1 MSGEF
6 PRVPQPVPEVT
17 TKYRRIVTNLPVPQS
32 LPTLARI
39 ERYEPRSLL
48 GQPPVVWDRAEDFQV
63 YDGYGNMWL
72 DWTSGVLVANIGHG
86 NAAVK
91 NAILREVGRSLLFSY
106 CFPSETRSRLA
117 ERLVHL
123 APKGLDKAFFLTTG
137 SEATENA
144 VKLARTHGQK
154 TGGSSKIVIVTFELG
169 FHGRTLG
176 AQLAGGY
183 PEAKSWIGNVDPAF
197 VQVPFPDGFRCRDV
211 DFGVFDRSLAEH
223 GVGPAD
229 VAAVM
234 MESYQGG
241 GASFAPASYVQA
253 LRRWCDR
260 HGALL
265 VFDEVQ
271 SGFGRTG
278 KLFAFE
284 HYGVKPDLVCLGKA
298 ISGSL
303 PLAAVL
309 GGAELL
315 DLYGPGSMTSTHG
328 GHSVSCAAA
337 LANLDVLIKGK
348 YVERAASVGESLG
361 VGLRAIARR
370 YEPFVGAVHGR
381 GMVYGLHIVE
391 PGSERP
397 NGTVA
402 FNIVRRCFES
412 GLLMFAPVGLGAAT
426 VKISPPLLTP
436 EEAIEEG
443 LEVLERAF
451 ESACGATDR
460 CRAEAGA

>member
-1 MSGEF
+1 MSGAF
-6 PRVPQPVPEVT
+6 PRTPQSVPKVA
-17 TKYRRIVTNLPVPQS
+17 TKYRRIQTKLPVPES
-32 LPTLARI
+32 LATLARI
-39 ERYEPRSLL
+39 ERYEPRSLQ

-63 YDGYGNMWL
+63 YDAHGNMWL
-72 DWTSGVLVANIGHG
+72 DWTSGVLVANIGHAT
-86 NAAVK
+86 AAVK
-91 NAILREVGRSLLFSY
+91 NAIFREVGKARLFSY

-117 ERLVHL
+117 ERLVGL
-123 APKGLDKAFFLTTG
+123 APARLEKIFFLTTG

-144 VKLARTHGQK
+144 IKLARTYGQK
-154 TGGSSKIVIVTFELG
+154 IGGSKKIVIVTFELG

-183 PEAKSWIGNVDPAF
+183 PEAKSWIGNLDPAF

-211 DFGVFDRSLAEH
+211 DFALFERSLAQR
-223 GVGPAD
+223 GVAPDD

-241 GASFAPASYVQA
+241 GASFAPPPYVQA

-260 HGALL
+260 HRALL
-265 VFDEVQ
+265 VLDEVQ

-278 KLFAFE
+278 KFFAFE
-284 HYGVKPDLVCLGKA
+284 HYGVIPDLVCLGKA

-303 PLAAVL
+303 PLSAVL
-309 GGAELL
+309 GRADIL

-337 LANLDVLIKGK
+337 LANLEVLIGGK
-348 YVERAASVGESLG
+348 LVERAASLSDCLEG
-361 VGLRAIARR
+361 GLRAIARR
-370 YEPFVGAVHGR
+370 YEPFVGAVHGK

-391 PGSERP
+391 PGTERP
-397 NGTVA
+397 NGAVA
-402 FNIVRRCFES
+402 CEIVRRCFES

-426 VKISPPLLTP
+426 VKISPPLITP
-436 EEAIEEG
+436 EDAVEEG
-443 LEVLERAF
+443 IAVLDAVFERV
-451 ESACGATDR
+451 CGAAYDR
-460 CRAEAGA
+460 RAEGGT

>member
-1 MSGEF
+1 MSEF
-6 PRVPQPVPEVT
+6 PRTPQSVPKVS
-17 TKYRRIVTNLPVPQS
+17 TKYRRIVTKLPVPES

-39 ERYEPRSLL
+39 QRYEPRSLL

-63 YDGYGNMWL
+63 YDSYGNMWL
-72 DWTSGVLVANIGHG
+72 DWTSGVLVANIGHA

-91 NAILREVGRSLLFSY
+91 NAIFREVGKNLVFSY
-106 CFPSETRSRLA
+106 CFPSESRSRLA

-123 APKGLDKAFFLTTG
+123 APKGLEKIFFLTTG

-144 VKLARTHGQK
+144 IKLGRTHGQK
-154 TGGSSKIVIVTFELG
+154 IGGDKKFVIVTFELG

-183 PEAKSWIGNVDPAF
+183 PEAKSWIGHLDPGF
-197 VQVPFPDGFRCRDV
+197 VQAPFPDGFRCRDV
-211 DFGVFDRSLAEH
+211 DFHLFEETLARH
-223 GVGPAD
+223 GVAPGD

-241 GASFAPASYVQA
+241 GASFAPISYVQA
-253 LRRWCDR
+253 LRDWCDR
-260 HGALL
+260 NRALL

-284 HYGVKPDLVCLGKA
+284 HYGVLPDLVCLGKA

-303 PLAAVL
+303 PLSAVL
-309 GGAELL
+309 GRAEIL

-337 LANLDVLIKGK
+337 LANLDVLINGRC
-348 YVERAASVGESLG
+348 VERAASMGECLES
-361 VGLRAIARR
+361 GLRAIARR
-370 YEPFVGAVHGR
+370 YAHWVGALHGK
-381 GMVYGLHIVE
+381 GMVYGLHLVE
-391 PGSERP
+391 PGTEQP
-397 NGTVA
+397 NGAVA
-402 FNIVRRCFES
+402 LDIVRRCFES
-412 GLLMFAPVGLGAAT
+412 GLLMFAPVGLGGAT
-426 VKISPPLLTP
+426 VKISPPLITP
-436 EEAIEEG
+436 RDAIEEG
-443 LEVLERAF
+443 LAVLEAAF
-451 ESACGATDR
+451 ESVCGADCRDR
-460 CRAEAGA
+460 VEARA

>member
-1 MSGEF
+1 
-6 PRVPQPVPEVT
+6 
-17 TKYRRIVTNLPVPQS
+17 
-32 LPTLARI
+32 
-39 ERYEPRSLL
+39 
-48 GQPPVVWDRAEDFQV
+48 
-63 YDGYGNMWL
+63 
-72 DWTSGVLVANIGHG
+72 
-86 NAAVK
+86 
-91 NAILREVGRSLLFSY
+91 
-106 CFPSETRSRLA
+106 
-117 ERLVHL
+117 
-123 APKGLDKAFFLTTG
+123 
-137 SEATENA
+137 
-144 VKLARTHGQK
+144 
-154 TGGSSKIVIVTFELG
+154 
-169 FHGRTLG
+169 
-176 AQLAGGY
+176 
-183 PEAKSWIGNVDPAF
+183 
-197 VQVPFPDGFRCRDV
+197 
-211 DFGVFDRSLAEH
+211 
-223 GVGPAD
+223 
-229 VAAVM
+229 M

-241 GASFAPASYVQA
+241 GASFAPAPYVQA

-361 VGLRAIARR
+361 VGLRAMARR